1 MPLTRAPPTDRA
13 GYGSAVPAKQQ
24 LRRALAT
31 VGLEAR
37 AVAVRRAF
45 EPASR
50 TQDRRDHEALAT
62 IFAAALSETSNAIDV
77 GAHGGDVL
85 ADLLRVAPRGDH
97 IAFEP
102 LPHLARQLQERLPR
116 VDVRAVALS
125 DANGTA
131 DFAHVVDR
139 PGWSGLKARP
149 TPDGAAA
156 RVTTISVPTRR
167 LDDALP
173 PGYVPALIKIDV
185 EGAEL
190 QVLEGARRTLAA
202 HRPTLVLEHG
212 LGSADHY
219 GTRPEQ
225 LHDLLVAGL
234 GYRIFDLQGQGPYDR
249 ATFMSTF
256 HTSARVNFLARPKVV

>member
-1 MPLTRAPPTDRA
+1 M
-13 GYGSAVPAKQQ
+13 PAKQQ
-24 LRRALAT
+24 LRRALASI
-31 VGLEAR
+31 GLEER

-45 EPASR
+45 EPAAR

-62 IFAAALSETSNAIDV
+62 IFAAALAATSNAIDV

-85 ADLLRVAPRGDH
+85 ADLLRVAPHGH
-97 IAFEP
+97 HLAFEP
-102 LPHLARQLQERLPR
+102 LPHLAEQLQRRLPQ

-139 PGWSGLKARP
+139 PGWSGLRARP

-156 RVTTISVPTRR
+156 RIETIAVPTQR

-173 PGYVPALIKIDV
+173 PGYAPALIKVDV

-190 QVLEGARRTLAA
+190 QVLQGAEQTLAA

-219 GTRPEQ
+219 GTRPED
-225 LHDLLVAGL
+225 LHDLLVAQH

-249 ATFMSTF
+249 AAFMSTF

>member
-1 MPLTRAPPTDRA
+1 M
-13 GYGSAVPAKQQ
+13 PAKQQ
-24 LRRALAT
+24 LRRALAA
-31 VGLEAR
+31 VGLEER

-45 EPASR
+45 EPPAT
-50 TQDRRDHEALAT
+50 TQDRRDHEALPT
-62 IFAAALSETSNAIDV
+62 IFAAALAPDANCVDV

-85 ADLLRVAPRGDH
+85 VDLLRIAPRGH
-97 IAFEP
+97 HLAFEP
-102 LPHLARQLQERLPR
+102 LPHLAAQLQRRLPS

-139 PGWSGLKARP
+139 PGWSGLKERP

-156 RVTTISVPTRR
+156 DVRHITVPTQR

-173 PGYVPALIKIDV
+173 PGYVPSLVKVDV

-190 QVLEGARRTLAA
+190 QVLRGAQSTLAT
-202 HRPTLVLEHG
+202 HRPLLVFEHG

-219 GTRPEQ
+219 GTRPEDV
-225 LHDLLVAGL
+225 HDLLAAEL

-249 ATFMSTF
+249 AAFMSTF
-256 HTSARVNFLARPKVV
+256 HTSARVNFLASAPKVV

>member
-1 MPLTRAPPTDRA
+1 M
-13 GYGSAVPAKQQ
+13 PAKEQ
-24 LRRALAT
+24 LRRVLAS

-45 EPASR
+45 EPAAR

-62 IFAAALSETSNAIDV
+62 IFAAALAQDANCVDV

-85 ADLLRVAPRGDH
+85 ADLLRIAPQGQH
-97 IAFEP
+97 LAFEP
-102 LPHLARQLQERLPR
+102 LPHLAAQLQQRLPQ

-139 PGWSGLKARP
+139 PGWSGLRERP

-156 RVTTISVPTRR
+156 QVETITVPTQR

-173 PGYVPALIKIDV
+173 PGYLPSLIKIDV

-190 QVLEGARRTLAA
+190 QVLRGASETLAT
-202 HRPTLVLEHG
+202 HRPLLVLEHG

-219 GTRPEQ
+219 GTRPEDVY
-225 LHDLLVAGL
+225 DLLVATH
-234 GYRIFDLQGQGPYDR
+234 GYRVFDLQGQGPYDR
-249 ATFMSTF
+249 AAFATAF
-256 HTSARVNFLARPKVV
+256 HTSARVNFLASGSQVV

>member
-1 MPLTRAPPTDRA
+1 VP
-13 GYGSAVPAKQQ
+13 PAKQQ
-24 LRRALAT
+24 LRRALAR

-37 AVAVRRAF
+37 AVALRRAF

-62 IFAAALSETSNAIDV
+62 VFAAALAPDANCIDV

-85 ADLLRVAPRGDH
+85 DDLLRIAPDGH
-97 IAFEP
+97 HLAFEP
-102 LPHLARQLQERLPR
+102 LPDLAAQLQQRLPQ

-131 DFAHVVDR
+131 EFAHVVDR
-139 PGWSGLKARP
+139 PGWSGLRERP
-149 TPDGAAA
+149 TPDGATA
-156 RVTTISVPTRR
+156 RVERITVPTQR

-173 PGYVPALIKIDV
+173 PGYVPALIKVDV

-190 QVLEGARRTLAA
+190 QVLQGARQTLAT
-202 HRPTLVLEHG
+202 HRPLVVFEHG

-219 GTRPEQ
+219 GTRPGDV
-225 LHDLLVAGL
+225 HALLTATGH
-234 GYRIFDLQGQGPYDR
+234 RIFDLQGGGPYDAAAFAHAFHH
-249 ATFMSTF
+249 AT
-256 HTSARVNFLARPKVV
+256 RVNFLARP

>member
-1 MPLTRAPPTDRA
+1 
-13 GYGSAVPAKQQ
+13 VPAKQQ
-24 LRRALAT
+24 LRRALASI
-31 VGLEAR
+31 GLEER
-37 AVAVRRAF
+37 TVAVRRAF

-62 IFAAALSETSNAIDV
+62 IFAAALTETSNAIDI

-85 ADLLRVAPRGDH
+85 GDLLRIAPRGHH

-102 LPHLARQLQERLPR
+102 LPHLAEQLQQRLPQ

-139 PGWSGLKARP
+139 PGWSGLKERP

-156 RVTTISVPTRR
+156 RVTTITVPTQR
-167 LDDALP
+167 LDDALAP
-173 PGYVPALIKIDV
+173 DYVPTLIKIDV

-190 QVLEGARRTLAA
+190 QVLQGARETLAT
-202 HRPTLVLEHG
+202 HHPTLVFEHG

-219 GTRPEQ
+219 GTRPEDV
-225 LHDLLVAGL
+225 HDLLAGL
-234 GYRIFDLQGQGPYDR
+234 GYRIFDLQGQGSYDR
-249 ATFMSTF
+249 ATFVSTF

>member
-1 MPLTRAPPTDRA
+1 M
-13 GYGSAVPAKQQ
+13 PAKQQ
-24 LRRALAT
+24 LRRALAS
-31 VGLEAR
+31 VGLEDR

-50 TQDRRDHEALAT
+50 TQDRRDHESLAT
-62 IFAAALSETSNAIDV
+62 IFAAALAPDSNCVDV

-85 ADLLRVAPRGDH
+85 DDLLRIAPHGRH
-97 IAFEP
+97 LAFEP
-102 LPHLARQLQERLPR
+102 LPDLAAALQRRLPS

-125 DANGTA
+125 DTTGTA
-131 DFAHVVDR
+131 TFAHVLDR

-156 RVTTISVPTRR
+156 RVATISVPTQR

-173 PGYVPALIKIDV
+173 PGYVPRLVKVDV

-190 QVLEGARRTLAA
+190 QVLRGARETLAA
-202 HRPTLVLEHG
+202 HRPIVVFEHG

-219 GTRPEQ
+219 GTRPEDV
-225 LHDLLVAGL
+225 HDLLGAL
-234 GYRIFDLQGQGPYDR
+234 GYRILGLQGQGPFDR
-249 ATFMSTF
+249 QAFATAF
-256 HTSARVNFLARPKVV
+256 HTAALVNFLATP

>member
-1 MPLTRAPPTDRA
+1 
-13 GYGSAVPAKQQ
+13 VPAKQQ

-31 VGLEAR
+31 IGLEGR

-45 EPASR
+45 EPGAR

-62 IFAAALSETSNAIDV
+62 IFAATLAEDSDAIDI
-77 GAHGGDVL
+77 GAHGGAVL
-85 ADLLRVAPRGDH
+85 DDLLRIAPRGRH

-102 LPHLARQLQERLPR
+102 LPDLAESLRRRLPR

-125 DANGTA
+125 DTTGTST
-131 DFAHVVDR
+131 FAHVLDR
-139 PGWSGLKARP
+139 PGWSGLKPRP

-156 RVTTISVPTRR
+156 QIATITVPTQR

-173 PGYVPALIKIDV
+173 PDHAPRLVKIDV

-190 QVLEGARRTLAA
+190 QVLEGARQTLTT
-202 HRPTLVLEHG
+202 HRPHVVFEHG

-219 GTRPEQ
+219 GTRPEDV
-225 LHDLLVAGL
+225 HDLLSSL
-234 GYRIFDLQGQGPYDR
+234 GYRIFGLQGQGPFDR
-249 ATFMSTF
+249 NAFAATFHAATL
-256 HTSARVNFLARPKVV
+256 VNFLATPKVV

>member
-1 MPLTRAPPTDRA
+1 MP
-13 GYGSAVPAKQQ
+13 VKQQ

-31 VGLEAR
+31 AGLEDR

-45 EPASR
+45 EPAGR

-62 IFAAALSETSNAIDV
+62 IFAAVLSEDSDCVDV
-77 GAHGGDVL
+77 GAHSGAVL
-85 ADLLRVAPRGDH
+85 DDLLRIAPRGRH
-97 IAFEP
+97 LAFEP
-102 LPHLARQLQERLPR
+102 LPDLAAALQERLPR

-125 DANGTA
+125 DATGTST
-131 DFAHVVDR
+131 FAHVLDR

-156 RVTTISVPTRR
+156 RVASITVPTQR

-173 PGYVPALIKIDV
+173 DGYAPALIKVDV

-190 QVLEGARRTLAA
+190 QVLQGARETLAT
-202 HRPTLVLEHG
+202 HRPVLVLEHG

-219 GTRPEQ
+219 GTRPEDV
-225 LHDLLVAGL
+225 HDLLAEL
-234 GYRIFDLQGQGPYDR
+234 GYRLFGLQGQGPFDR
-249 ATFMSTF
+249 AAFAATF
-256 HTSARVNFLARPKVV
+256 HAATLVNFLATPKVV

>member
-1 MPLTRAPPTDRA
+1 MP
-13 GYGSAVPAKQQ
+13 PAKQQ
-24 LRRALAT
+24 LRRALARA
-31 VGLEAR
+31 GLEAR

-50 TQDRRDHEALAT
+50 TQDRRDHDALAT
-62 IFAAALSETSNAIDV
+62 VFAAALAPDSNAIDV

-85 ADLLRVAPRGDH
+85 DDLLRIAPHGH
-97 IAFEP
+97 HLAFEP
-102 LPHLARQLQERLPR
+102 LPGLAAQLQRRLPQ

-131 DFAHVVDR
+131 EFAHVVDR
-139 PGWSGLKARP
+139 PGWSGLRERP

-156 RVTTISVPTRR
+156 RVERITVPTQR

-173 PGYVPALIKIDV
+173 PGYVPTLIKVDV

-190 QVLEGARRTLAA
+190 QVLDGARATLAT
-202 HRPTLVLEHG
+202 HRPLVVFEHG

-219 GTRPEQ
+219 GTRPDDVHA
-225 LHDLLVAGL
+225 LFTATGH
-234 GYRIFDLQGQGPYDR
+234 RIFDLQGGGPYDR
-249 ATFMSTF
+249 AAFAHAFQNAT
-256 HTSARVNFLARPKVV
+256 RVNFLARP

>member
-1 MPLTRAPPTDRA
+1 MPA
-13 GYGSAVPAKQQ
+13 AKQQ
-24 LRRALAT
+24 LRQALAR
-31 VGLEAR
+31 VGLEER

-45 EPASR
+45 EPAAR

-62 IFAAALSETSNAIDV
+62 IFAAALAQDGNAVDV

-85 ADLLRVAPRGDH
+85 DDLLRIAPRGRH
-97 IAFEP
+97 LAFEP
-102 LPHLARQLQERLPR
+102 LPDLAAALRRRLPE

-125 DANGTA
+125 DANGEAT
-131 DFAHVVDR
+131 FAHVLDR

-156 RVTTISVPTRR
+156 RVATITVLTQR

-173 PGYVPALIKIDV
+173 AGYVPALIKIDV

-190 QVLEGARRTLAA
+190 QVLQGARQTLAT
-202 HRPTLVLEHG
+202 HRPVVVFEHG

-219 GTRPEQ
+219 GTRPEDV
-225 LHDLLVAGL
+225 HDLLDAL
-234 GYRIFDLQGQGPYDR
+234 GYRIFGLQGQGPFDR
-249 ATFMSTF
+249 AAFGAVFDAATL
-256 HTSARVNFLARPKVV
+256 VNFLATPKVV